1 MKKDIVRKERLS
13 WDFVIQWTQ
22 SKNQDFEKDERGWRK
37 GKTRTHTDD
46 EKQLI
51 KNTREE
57 LERSDDKLYIGPK
70 AILKY
75 LLENNNQ
82 DKQNKNTDSTKINLS
97 FIKSVLKEFG
107 LSKPHQKRKRGLSK
121 YQNYPK
127 QLISEIGS
135 LILEIDF
142 IQRFIKG
149 QTKPVH
155 FIAFSC
161 KSLSLKQYRRIS
173 AQTNENVKEE
183 LKWFFDNFFI
193 PDAVKMDN
201 GLAFIGSNSAKKTIS
216 KTIKFLFDKKII
228 PIFTNP
234 RSPWNNGSVEGSNS
248 VFARNFWNK
257 FVFKSLADLDK
268 KLELFN
274 KSSLWYSDYDQNKF
288 EKKEDQ
294 EFIPQIYFIR
304 RVYENQENEKGEIN
318 ILNEKIN
325 LPKEYI
331 SLYTLSKWNLKTET
345 LHIYFEKEQEKIL
358 IKKLRFE
365 INKNCEINF

>member
-1 MKKDIVRKERLS
+1 MS
-13 WDFVIQWTQ
+13 WNFIANWTK
-22 SKNQDFEKDERGWRK
+22 SSNQDFIEDNRGWQK

-51 KNTREE
+51 KNIREE
-57 LERSDDKLYIGPK
+57 LEKSNKLYIGPK

-82 DKQNKNTDSTKINLS
+82 GKWNKDINLTKINLS
-97 FIKSVLKEFG
+97 FIKSVLREFG
-107 LSKPHQKRKRGLSK
+107 LASLHQKRRKGISK
-121 YQNYPK
+121 YQHYPK
-127 QLISEIGS
+127 RLISEIGS
-135 LILEIDF
+135 LILEVDF
-142 IQRFIKG
+142 IQRFISG
-149 QTKPVH
+149 QSAPVH

-161 KSLSLKQYRRIS
+161 KSLGLKQYRRIS
-173 AQTNENVKEE
+173 AQTNENVRKE
-183 LKWFFDNFFI
+183 LKWFFNDFFI

-201 GLAFIGSNSAKKTIS
+201 DLAFIGSASAIKTIS

-234 RSPWNNGSVEGSNS
+234 RSPWNNGSMEGSNS
-248 VFARNFWNK
+248 VFSRNFWCK
-257 FVFKSLADLDK
+257 FTFESTGNLDK

-274 KSSLWYSDYDQNKF
+274 KSSLWYSDYDWSKIR
-288 EKKEDQ
+288 KKEAG

-304 RVYENQENEKGEIN
+304 KVYENQKNGKGEIN

-331 SLYTLSKWNLKTET
+331 NLYTLSQWSLKTET
-345 LHIYFEKEQEKIL
+345 LYVYFEKEQEKML
-358 IKKLRFE
+358 IEKMKFE
-365 INKNCEINF
+365 INKNCKVKI

>member
-1 MKKDIVRKERLS
+1 M
-13 WDFVIQWTQ
+13 
-22 SKNQDFEKDERGWRK
+22 
-37 GKTRTHTDD
+37 
-46 EKQLI
+46 
-51 KNTREE
+51 RE
-57 LERSDDKLYIGPK
+57 SD
-70 AILKY
+70 
-75 LLENNNQ
+75 N
-82 DKQNKNTDSTKINLS
+82 QNKQYENINSAKINLS

-161 KSLSLKQYRRIS
+161 KSLGLKQYRRVS
-173 AQTNENVKEE
+173 AQTNENVKKE
-183 LKWFFDNFFI
+183 LEWFFDNFFI

-201 GLAFIGSNSAKKTIS
+201 GLAFIGSASAVRTVS

-257 FVFKSLADLDK
+257 FTFESITDLDT
-268 KLELFN
+268 KLGLFN
-274 KSSLWYSDYDQNKF
+274 ESSLWYSNYEQSKIR
-288 EKKEDQ
+288 KKEDKK
-294 EFIPQIYFIR
+294 FIPQIYFIR
-304 RVYENQENEKGEIN
+304 RTYENQESGKGEIN

-331 SLYTLSKWNLKTET
+331 TLYTLSQWNLKTET
-345 LHIYFEKEQEKIL
+345 LYVYFEKEQERLL

-365 INKNCEINF
+365 INKNCKRETSLSYQP

>member
-1 MKKDIVRKERLS
+1 MS
-13 WDFVIQWTQ
+13 WEFVLEWTQ
-22 SKNQDFEKDERGWRK
+22 SEDQDFEKDNRGWKK
-37 GKTRTHTDD
+37 GKTRTHTNN
-46 EKQLI
+46 EKQLV
-51 KNTREE
+51 KNIREE
-57 LERSDDKLYIGPK
+57 LEKTNKLYIGPK

-75 LLENNNQ
+75 LREKENR
-82 DKQNKNTDSTKINLS
+82 NKNINSAKINLS

-107 LSKPHQKRKRGLSK
+107 LSKSHQKRKRGGSK

-135 LILEIDF
+135 LISEIDF

-149 QTKPVH
+149 QTMPVH

-161 KSLSLKQYRRIS
+161 KSLGLKQYRRIS
-173 AQTNENVKEE
+173 AQTNENAGKELE
-183 LKWFFDNFFI
+183 WFFDNFFI
-193 PDAVKMDN
+193 PNAVKMDN
-201 GLAFIGSNSAKKTIS
+201 GLAFIGSNSAKRTIG

-268 KLELFN
+268 KLEQFN
-274 KSSLWYSDYDQNKF
+274 KSSLWYSDYDQSKIQ
-288 EKKEDQ
+288 KKENR

-304 RVYENQENEKGEIN
+304 RAYENQKNGEGEIN
-318 ILNEKIN
+318 VLNEKVN
-325 LPKEYI
+325 LPNEYI
-331 SLYTLSKWNLKTET
+331 NLYTLSQWNLKTET
-345 LHIYFEKEQEKIL
+345 LYIYFEKEQKKIL

-365 INKNCEINF
+365 INKNCKIEV

>member
-1 MKKDIVRKERLS
+1 M
-13 WDFVIQWTQ
+13 
-22 SKNQDFEKDERGWRK
+22 
-37 GKTRTHTDD
+37 
-46 EKQLI
+46 
-51 KNTREE
+51 RE
-57 LERSDDKLYIGPK
+57 SD
-70 AILKY
+70 
-75 LLENNNQ
+75 N
-82 DKQNKNTDSTKINLS
+82 QNKQYENINSAKINLS

-161 KSLSLKQYRRIS
+161 KSLGLKQYRRVS
-173 AQTNENVKEE
+173 AQTNENVKKE
-183 LKWFFDNFFI
+183 LEWFFDNFFI

-201 GLAFIGSNSAKKTIS
+201 GLAFIGSASAVRTVS

-257 FVFKSLADLDK
+257 FTFESITDLDT
-268 KLELFN
+268 KLGLFN
-274 KSSLWYSDYDQNKF
+274 ESSLWYSNYEQSKIR
-288 EKKEDQ
+288 KKEDKK
-294 EFIPQIYFIR
+294 FIPQIYFIR
-304 RVYENQENEKGEIN
+304 RTYENQESGKGEIN

-331 SLYTLSKWNLKTET
+331 TLYTLSQWNLKTET
-345 LHIYFEKEQEKIL
+345 LYVYFEKEQERLL

-365 INKNCEINF
+365 INKNCKIETSLSYQP

>member
-1 MKKDIVRKERLS
+1 MK
-13 WDFVIQWTQ
+13 WTQ
-22 SKNQDFEKDERGWRK
+22 SENQDFKEDNRGWQK
-37 GKTRTHTDD
+37 GKARTHTDN
-46 EKQLI
+46 EKQLV
-51 KNTREE
+51 KETREE
-57 LERSDDKLYIGPK
+57 LEKSNDKLYIGPK

-75 LLENNNQ
+75 LRESDNQ
-82 DKQNKNTDSTKINLS
+82 DKQNENIETTKINLS

-107 LSKPHQKRKRGLSK
+107 LSKPHQKRKKGLSK
-121 YQNYPK
+121 YQHYPK

-161 KSLSLKQYRRIS
+161 KSLGLKQYRRIS
-173 AQTNENVKEE
+173 AQTNENVRKELE
-183 LKWFFDNFFI
+183 WFFDNFFI

-201 GLAFIGSNSAKKTIS
+201 GLAFIGSASAVRTIS

-248 VFARNFWNK
+248 VFAKNFWNK
-257 FVFKSLADLDK
+257 FIFESVADVDE

-274 KSSLWYSDYDQNKF
+274 KSSLWYSDYDQNKIQ
-288 EKKEDQ
+288 KKEDK
-294 EFIPQIYFIR
+294 EFISQIYFIR
-304 RVYENQENEKGEIN
+304 KVYENQESEKGEIN

-325 LPKEYI
+325 LPNEYI
-331 SLYTLSKWNLKTET
+331 NLYTLSQWNLKTET
-345 LHIYFEKEQEKIL
+345 LYVYFEKEQEKIL

-365 INKNCEINF
+365 INKNCGIKI